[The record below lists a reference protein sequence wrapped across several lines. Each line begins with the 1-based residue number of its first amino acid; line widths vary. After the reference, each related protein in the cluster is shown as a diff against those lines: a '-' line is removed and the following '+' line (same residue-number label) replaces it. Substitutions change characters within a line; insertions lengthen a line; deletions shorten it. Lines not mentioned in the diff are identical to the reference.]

1 MTSLSGQVSLPM
13 YAAGIGL
20 STPYGTLLPPGS
32 KVAAYVRG
40 TAGTL
45 LNVSNDDPFIV
56 KNQVAT
62 LNEACKRVR
71 SGAGDTIICLPG
83 HTESFSTADAVPDL
97 IAGTRI
103 IGVGHGSLRPT
114 FRWTATAATLL
125 LNVADVLLSGLRLR
139 MEGANGVVAPITV
152 SAADNTIF
160 DCDIETS
167 SGASNLATTPITV
180 AAGAHRFAFIA
191 NRMRGVAAGACT
203 DGISV
208 TGAVDDAA
216 FIGNYMFFASGTAT
230 GLIRV
235 SADALRMNF
244 DSNRMY
250 NLTASSVNTIVFN
263 SSGITAIFNDN
274 RSAVLTNGTPPAGG
288 ILITSAS
295 FAAGCENYTTD
306 ATAASGFLDPAVST

>member
-1 MTSLSGQVSLPM
+1 MGSLNGLPALPM
-13 YAAGIGL
+13 YAAGFGVQ
-20 STPYGTLLPPGS
+20 TPFATLLPPGS

-45 LNVSNDDPFIV
+45 LSPANEDPFV
-56 KNQVAT
+56 AKNTVAT
-62 LNEACKRVR
+62 LATAVSRVR
-71 SGAGDTIICLPG
+71 AGFGDTIVCLPG
-83 HTESFSTADAVPDL
+83 HTENFAVADAVPNL
-97 IAGTRI
+97 VAGTRI
-103 IGVGHGSLRPT
+103 IGVGHGGLRPT

-125 LNVADVLLSGLRLR
+125 LNVADVFLSGLRLR
-139 MEGANGVVAPITV
+139 MEGANGVVAPVTV
-152 SAADNTIF
+152 SAADNTLY

-180 AAGAHRFAFIA
+180 ATGAHRFAFIG
-191 NRMRGVAAGACT
+191 NRMRGVAAGVCT

-208 TGAVDDAA
+208 TGAVDDTQ
-216 FIGNYMFFASGTAT
+216 FIGNFLFFASGTAT

-244 DSNRMY
+244 DQNRLY

-263 SSGITAIFNDN
+263 SAGITAIFNDN

-288 ILITSAS
+288 ILITAAS
-295 FAAGCENYTTD
+295 FAAGCENYTVD
-306 ATAASGFLDPAVST
+306 ATATNGFIDPVVST